1 MVKPNQ
7 ALLSNLEEIL
17 KDRDTK
23 EWVETIASESA
34 RINYPK
40 HVAEYLLYRKI
51 KIKRLITNFNKDQI
65 KETKKVQEFVNFML
79 KKLAASTVANYASA
93 IKSRIKYDGIQLTRD
108 IRIPNR
114 HLHPTIATEV
124 VPTKEQII
132 SFLRNAKPSSQVII
146 ALIAFLGVRFNVIGD
161 LRISDFP
168 EMSISDKKI
177 IFEKMPT
184 RVKIRAVL
192 SKNKKEYQTFL
203 IEFGCMILKNW
214 LELRLREDEQLDSD
228 SLIVPTV
235 HVENASLRR
244 RANIVA
250 RRLYTVF
257 NKINY
262 TSRPYSI
269 KDFFATALLNSGI
282 EQNYQTFFMGHTG
295 PMQNEYSVRRQ
306 QPAEQIEIMRKLFKE
321 KIEPHLVPQ
330 ENHSQVA
337 VKDAF
342 RKFAKEMGLEVKDE
356 ASTDETIEEI
366 AKIYGAAKENLSRR
380 GKTQK
385 TRQKR
390 ISEKELDSYLDKGWE
405 LHNVLPSGDLVIKNH
420 H

>member
-1 MVKPNQ
+1 VVKANPQ
-7 ALLSNLEEIL
+7 LLQKLDEIM
-17 KDRDTK
+17 KDKDTK
-23 EWVETIASESA
+23 EWANTLASESC
-34 RINYPK
+34 RLNYPK
-40 HVAEYLLYRKI
+40 HVAEYLLYRNNSIKTMIKNFKKDKI
-51 KIKRLITNFNKDQI
+51 K
-65 KETKKVQEFVNFML
+65 EAKKVQQFINHRLEYL
-79 KKLAASTVANYASA
+79 TASTVANYVSA
-93 IKSRIKYDGIQLTRD
+93 IKNRLEYDGIQLTKK

-114 HLHPTIATEV
+114 HLHPTIAKEV
-124 VPTKEQII
+124 VPTKDQII
-132 SFLRNAKPSSQVII
+132 SFFRNAKPSSQVIV

-168 EMSISDKKI
+168 EMRISDKKI

-184 RVKIRAVL
+184 RVKVRAGL

-214 LELRLREDEQLDSD
+214 LELRMQKGEQLDSD
-228 SLIVPTV
+228 NLIIPTV
-235 HVENASLRR
+235 HEEDASLRR

-257 NKINY
+257 NKTNY

-282 EQNYQTFFMGHTG
+282 QQNYQTFFMGHTG

-306 QPAEQIEIMRKLFKE
+306 QPAEQIEFMRKIFKE
-321 KIEPHLVPQ
+321 KIEPHLIPQ

-342 RKFAKEMGLEVKDE
+342 RKFAKEMGLEVKNE

-366 AKIYGAAKENLSRR
+366 ARVYGAAKENLSRR